1 MFINLVL
8 WLWNN
13 TGCQVVLNVIL
24 PLLRSLTG
32 LLSGIISFFKGDRGI
47 VKFLYTIIHY
57 MEKMTCDTQLNCMVM
72 EDNTPNVEFGA
83 LPVASRCWADYSP
96 EIDASD
102 SFSCTRSD
110 TCRVS
115 NLEYGTTIDPEYG
128 SLVVSLN
135 NVFLRSSFP
144 PLSLSPIT
152 SLPIS
157 L

>member
-13 TGCQVVLNVIL
+13 TGCLVVKTVML

-72 EDNTPNVEFGA
+72 EEPPPNVELGA

-96 EIDASD
+96 EIDSSD

-128 SLVVSLN
+128 SLVVSFGTIFFGWRHCL
-135 NVFLRSSFP
+135 FE
-144 PLSLSPIT
+144 
-152 SLPIS
+152 
-157 L
+157 